1 MCSPLPRGSADKRPL
16 QRVALD
22 QLIINQTR
30 MQHSQ
35 LAVRVAR
42 LEARQR
48 EVALEREARLAA
60 LDRENHL
67 ENRLND
73 LEALATSPWRTK
85 SQKSF
90 ASTHDDGW
98 FTAASDSTSPSEHGG
113 DGSLLDW
120 PAAGGDAAQAESRK
134 AASSEGSS
142 ARRTAGG
149 DGGEKGAAWS
159 ESGSPGD
166 TVGSSVGSA
175 SQSWV
180 GRPAARIPA
189 FLDSLPPTPCSSSPV
204 DGPPDARGFTF
215 PPSPQVRHLDASF
228 LRRAQSTP
236 ASAMSAV

>member
-1 MCSPLPRGSADKRPL
+1 M
-16 QRVALD
+16 ALD

-67 ENRLND
+67 ENRLTAV
-73 LEALATSPWRTK
+73 EALATSPWRA
-85 SQKSF
+85 KSF
-90 ASTHDDGW
+90 ASTHDEGG
-98 FTAASDSTSPSEHGG
+98 FTAVSESTSPSEHG
-113 DGSLLDW
+113 DSSLLDW
-120 PAAGGDAAQAESRK
+120 PAAGADAAQP
-134 AASSEGSS
+134 ASSADSS
-142 ARRTAGG
+142 AWRTAGG
-149 DGGEKGAAWS
+149 EGKGVAVWS

-189 FLDSLPPTPCSSSPV
+189 FMDSMPPTPE
-204 DGPPDARGFTF
+204 GTPDIRGGFEF
-215 PPSPQVRHLDASF
+215 PPSPQVRQLDASF

-236 ASAMSAV
+236 VSAMSAV